1 MICSPIN
8 LSDTGN
14 FNISEPLTVALL
26 FPAVFTTTEL
36 NDFNFIAATVCNHFS
51 FNFNT
56 FNDWSADLDVF
67 TICNHQ
73 NLVKLNSFTCC
84 DVQLFQANDLTFA
97 DPVLFTTTLE
107 NRVHINSAFRTPHK
121 I

>member
-1 MICSPIN
+1 M
-8 LSDTGN
+8 
-14 FNISEPLTVALL
+14 ALL

-97 DPVLFTTTLE
+97 DPVYAKTLQMTSAENDLMVKKRHFTDSRLFA
-107 NRVHINSAFRTPHK
+107 AFLQYNHK